1 MNESVRQVAKKR
13 FKEAVSSAEIAKQI
27 DDWVGHDPDSVE
39 HILDGLFDAVNNT
52 ADHLRSNWQ
61 DEGAAK
67 SWERIA
73 SAIDKA
79 SGVFTREKPY

>member
-13 FKEAVSSAEIAKQI
+13 FKEGVSSAEIAKQI
-27 DDWVGHDPDSVE
+27 DDWVGHDPDAVDA
-39 HILDGLFDAVNNT
+39 ILGGLSDAINST

-61 DEGAAK
+61 DDAAAK

-73 SAIDKA
+73 AAVDKA
-79 SGVFTREKPY
+79 AGVFSREKPY